1 MSRYKQDNLISYHII
16 LHDNANNSNKNIPSI
31 KLISNKEYFYPIS
44 H

>member
-16 LHDNANNSNKNIPSI
+16 LHDNANNSNKNI